1 MRGRGE
7 GGGWRGGMGGE
18 GSEGKG
24 RKGGEGRGGKERGG
38 KGRKGEG
45 RGGNWVRSGSFS
57 FTKSSCR
64 FIINKLQNLLLFCYV
79 VSNNVVNHFI
89 EIKLLIHLL
98 TDSSGVKFQ
107 VSYI

>member
-1 MRGRGE
+1 
-7 GGGWRGGMGGE
+7 MGGE

-57 FTKSSCR
+57 FTKSSLVKGSADTGRRYAVECR
-64 FIINKLQNLLLFCYV
+64 QSKHVL
-79 VSNNVVNHFI
+79 
-89 EIKLLIHLL
+89 HLY
-98 TDSSGVKFQ
+98 D
-107 VSYI
+107 

>member
-57 FTKSSCR
+57 FTKSSLAKSIKESLLCSQPDCTEVFFDHLIR
-64 FIINKLQNLLLFCYV
+64 EQRRISNIMNRIIAALPLARK
-79 VSNNVVNHFI
+79 
-89 EIKLLIHLL
+89 
-98 TDSSGVKFQ
+98 
-107 VSYI
+107 